1 MSNMLTIR
9 NLVWATALG
18 FTIWLSWHAPEEKS
32 IVQARRDSMQI
43 IDSNKGIVTMTYENQ
58 FHLTPRTI
66 NVKVHNN
73 IFAVPDEKIVLAR
86 PQDRSEPSA
95 PPLPFSYLGSVI
107 ENGEKKIFLNM
118 GEQMLIVKVGELIDD
133 RYKLIAIEKIGN
145 RSRLKFSYL
154 PMKLTQ
160 TMVVNNAN

>member
-1 MSNMLTIR
+1 MSNLLTIR
-9 NLVWATALG
+9 NLLWTLALG
-18 FTIWLSWHAPEEKS
+18 ITLWFSWHAPEEKG
-32 IVQARRDSMQI
+32 IIQAKRDSVQI
-43 IDSNKGIVTMTYENQ
+43 IDPKKGSAGINHESQ
-58 FHLTPRTI
+58 FHLMPRTI
-66 NVKVHNN
+66 DVEVHNN
-73 IFAVPDEKIVLAR
+73 IFAVPSEMVSAR
-86 PQDRSEPSA
+86 PQQRVEPSA

-133 RYKLIAIEKIGN
+133 RYKLIAIEKMGDK
-145 RSRLKFSYL
+145 SRLKFSYL